1 MINNKQKIKTIHE
14 HVMDSK
20 HIKPIFGAIDSIID
34 NKFALYNKKQ
44 FGGLQT
50 DLKRSIKL
58 EIIDYLYQIGFAEK
72 TRVDEVINKYTEKY
86 KNI

>member
-1 MINNKQKIKTIHE
+1 MDRKEKIKVIHE

-72 TRVDEVINKYTEKY
+72 TRVDEVINTFTKKH
-86 KNI
+86 KKI